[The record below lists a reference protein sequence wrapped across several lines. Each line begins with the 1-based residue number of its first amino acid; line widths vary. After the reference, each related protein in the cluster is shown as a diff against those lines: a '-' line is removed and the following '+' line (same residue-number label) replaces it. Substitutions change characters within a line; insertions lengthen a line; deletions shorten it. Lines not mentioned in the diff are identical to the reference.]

1 MNLFKKI
8 ITYRPNFTI
17 RILTGLISFLIM
29 LSVCTV
35 VGIADIGAG
44 DLGERD
50 INFKARSVEAG
61 ARIYSEQCARCHGLD
76 GKGIDGQG
84 PTLSHISF
92 VGKTEERISAGNV
105 LEINEVTKSE
115 RLKQLGWT
123 GSLVNYI
130 KGVVAAGIPVKSSN
144 VWEVNHPTFAQ
155 SYGGNLRDDQV
166 VNVSNYVANW
176 ALAPNEDS
184 DAIIPPAPG
193 EGGAPKPTAV
203 PLTPDQEAG
212 KGLVVSLGC
221 NACHA
226 IKGVMN
232 GAVGPNLSQIASVA
246 EERIASEH
254 YKANLK
260 DQPAATTAEEYII
273 QSIHYSNSYV
283 VDKCPQG
290 ACAAGVMPQ
299 TYRQSIQEDDFK
311 KLVSYLLTLKK

>member
-8 ITYRPNFTI
+8 ITYRPNFTV
-17 RILTGLISFLIM
+17 RIIAGLISFLIM
-29 LSVCTV
+29 LSVCTI

-92 VGKTEERISAGNV
+92 VGKAEEVIGTGNV
-105 LEINEVTKSE
+105 LEVREVTKSE
-115 RLKQLGWT
+115 RLVQLGWT

-130 KGVVAAGIPVKSSN
+130 KGVVAAGIPVRSNN
-144 VWEVNHPTFAQ
+144 VWEVNHPTFSQ
-155 SYGGNLRDDQV
+155 TYGGNLREDQV
-166 VNVSNYVANW
+166 SNVSNYVANW
-176 ALAPNEDS
+176 ALEPNEDA

-193 EGGAPKPTAV
+193 EGGTPRPTAV
-203 PLTPDQEAG
+203 PLTAEQEEG
-212 KGLVVSLGC
+212 KKLVVSLGC

-246 EERIASEH
+246 EERITSEH
-254 YKANLK
+254 YAKNLK
-260 DQPAATTAEEYII
+260 DQPAAKAAEEYII
-273 QSIHYSNSYV
+273 QSIHYSNAYV
-283 VDKCPQG
+283 VEKCPQG
-290 ACAAGVMPQ
+290 PCAAGVMPQ
-299 TYRQSIQEDDFK
+299 TYRQSIPEGDFK